1 MVRPRLLLLAFA
13 ALSLVFGAW
22 TGLARLGVLS
32 GPGSSAV
39 AAHGALMVGGL
50 FGTLVSLER
59 AVALGRAWAY
69 SAPLAA
75 GLSAILAIAGAP
87 WALVTGGFVLAGAL
101 FSLASLWVALRHPA
115 SYTAVMAA
123 GAVAWLAGN
132 VAWHFGEP
140 VYRVAPLWMAFL
152 VLTIVGERIEL
163 SRMVRPGRAATAL
176 VVAVAFAY
184 FGAALLGFAL
194 PDVGARLGGA
204 FLVGLALWFSRH
216 DVARRTV
223 RTTALPRYVAVCLLA
238 GYFWLAVA
246 GSMLLVRGPALAGP
260 HYDAVLHAV
269 FLGFVMS
276 MVFGHAPVILP
287 AVLGI
292 SLPYRPIL
300 FAPLLLLHA
309 SVFLRVG
316 ADLAALPAALRLGA
330 ILNVVALA
338 AFAAS
343 AIACRLGAGPS
354 AAEPGVAAS

>member
-1 MVRPRLLLLAFA
+1 
-13 ALSLVFGAW
+13 
-22 TGLARLGVLS
+22 
-32 GPGSSAV
+32 
-39 AAHGALMVGGL
+39 MVGGL

-75 GLSAILAIAGAP
+75 GLSAILAITGAP
-87 WALVTGGFVLAGAL
+87 WALVTGGFVLASAL

-132 VAWHFGEP
+132 MSWHFGEP
-140 VYRVAPLWMAFL
+140 VYRMAPLWMAFL

-194 PDVGARLGGA
+194 PDIGARLGGVS
-204 FLVGLALWFSRH
+204 LVGLSLWLLRH

-238 GYFWLAVA
+238 GYFWLALA
-246 GSMLLVRGPALAGP
+246 GSLLLVRGPALAGP

-276 MVFGHAPVILP
+276 MVFGHAPIILP
-287 AVLGI
+287 AVLGLA
-292 SLPYRPIL
+292 LPYRPIL
-300 FAPLLLLHA
+300 FAPLVLLHA

-316 ADLAALPAALRLGA
+316 ADLAVLPAALRVA
-330 ILNVVALA
+330 AVFNVVALV
-338 AFAAS
+338 AFAGS
-343 AIACRLGAGPS
+343 AVICRLGASASKPQPS
-354 AAEPGVAAS
+354 GADLGFAVRQRRG